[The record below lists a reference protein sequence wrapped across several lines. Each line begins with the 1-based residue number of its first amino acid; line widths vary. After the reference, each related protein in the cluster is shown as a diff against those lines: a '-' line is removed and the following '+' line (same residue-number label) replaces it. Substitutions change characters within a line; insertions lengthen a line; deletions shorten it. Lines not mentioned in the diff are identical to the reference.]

1 MTYAGPRF
9 YTHAENR
16 FKNSCVG
23 LDFANGEAFGIF
35 LSRSGLVGLE
45 RLLVHPDMIL
55 DLFDQ
60 SRYMEAGIGKKEDF
74 LRYLNQFCVAI

>member
-9 YTHAENR
+9 SIHAENR

-35 LSRSGLVGLE
+35 LSRSGLVGLK
-45 RLLVHPDMIL
+45 RVSVHPDIL

-60 SRYMEAGIGKKEDF
+60 SRYMEAGIGDKEDF